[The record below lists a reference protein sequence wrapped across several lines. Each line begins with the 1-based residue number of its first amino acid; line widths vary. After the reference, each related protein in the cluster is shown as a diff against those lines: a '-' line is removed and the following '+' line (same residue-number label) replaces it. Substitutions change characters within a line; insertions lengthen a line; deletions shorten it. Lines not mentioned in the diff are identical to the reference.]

1 MPSRCNLNLIV
12 EKEECLDWSN
22 LMDLLLS
29 AITNPNLESLHAE
42 VAEIASSLNKDD
54 KNELDEVAE
63 ERLRIQHEIEKL
75 QRRMAALGDT
85 D

>member
-1 MPSRCNLNLIV
+1 MPSRCKLNLII
-12 EKEECLDWSN
+12 EKEECLDWSSF
-22 LMDLLLS
+22 MDLLLS

-42 VAEIASSLNKDD
+42 VAEIASSLNRAD

-63 ERLRIQHEIEKL
+63 KRLKIQHEIQRL

-85 D
+85 T

>member
-1 MPSRCNLNLIV
+1 
-12 EKEECLDWSN
+12 
-22 LMDLLLS
+22 MDLLLS

-42 VAEIASSLNKDD
+42 VAEIASSLNRAD

-63 ERLRIQHEIEKL
+63 KRLKIQHEIQRL

-85 D
+85 T